1 MPACVSR
8 VVASSLLGG
17 GSSVNRRIHRLLDAG
32 ALVTV
37 VAPQVT
43 PALEALAAAGRINW
57 QRRDYAVGDL
67 AGSWYAMAATDRPE
81 VNAAI
86 VAEADRER
94 IFCVRADRGSAGSA
108 VTAAVGG
115 YDGLQVAVLA
125 RRPPAVRPGA

>member
-1 MPACVSR
+1 MSEAYLTGLRLAGRR
-8 VVASSLLGG
+8 VVLLGG

-94 IFCVRADRGSAGSA
+94 IFCVRADRG
-108 VTAAVGG
+108 
-115 YDGLQVAVLA
+115 
-125 RRPPAVRPGA
+125 